1 MSLRRASPPLLL
13 LLLVCACGEPEDGG
27 SATLSAGTNVTNVTG
42 ASEASDTSTAT
53 ATATPTTSGA
63 SDSDGTAPTG
73 TGVDSSTGAGGT
85 TGVKLDLGS
94 QSDFGS
100 QGGEGCTKI
109 DFLFVIDNSNSMANE
124 QALLIDA
131 FPGFVAAIEDGLP
144 QATDFH
150 VGVTKTDVF
159 GFDDDP
165 APDPQ
170 NPCPY
175 QLGGLLATSTP
186 PGQKSGTGPACDFA
200 SGAQYMT
207 GGPTLAAEFS
217 CAAQVGI
224 KGNTGE
230 YQAGATL
237 AALSAAQAEPGAC
250 NDGFLRDDALLI
262 VTVITDE
269 DDDWSEPDAPGMNA
283 AAWFDGVVAA
293 KAGIETNVVFL
304 LISGGSPKWPG
315 CGPLDLGN
323 NTGADDSPE
332 LTAWA
337 QLFTNHELGDVCQA
351 GYGETL
357 ATALATI
364 DTACDGFTPPG

>member
-1 MSLRRASPPLLL
+1 MSLRRASPPLL

-42 ASEASDTSTAT
+42 ASEASDTAT

-170 NPCPY
+170 NPCP
-175 QLGGLLATSTP
+175 
-186 PGQKSGTGPACDFA
+186 
-200 SGAQYMT
+200 
-207 GGPTLAAEFS
+207 
-217 CAAQVGI
+217 
-224 KGNTGE
+224 
-230 YQAGATL
+230 
-237 AALSAAQAEPGAC
+237 
-250 NDGFLRDDALLI
+250 
-262 VTVITDE
+262 
-269 DDDWSEPDAPGMNA
+269 
-283 AAWFDGVVAA
+283 
-293 KAGIETNVVFL
+293 
-304 LISGGSPKWPG
+304 
-315 CGPLDLGN
+315 
-323 NTGADDSPE
+323 
-332 LTAWA
+332 
-337 QLFTNHELGDVCQA
+337 
-351 GYGETL
+351 
-357 ATALATI
+357 
-364 DTACDGFTPPG
+364 

>member
-150 VGVTKTDVF
+150 
-159 GFDDDP
+159 
-165 APDPQ
+165 
-170 NPCPY
+170 
-175 QLGGLLATSTP
+175 
-186 PGQKSGTGPACDFA
+186 
-200 SGAQYMT
+200 
-207 GGPTLAAEFS
+207 
-217 CAAQVGI
+217 
-224 KGNTGE
+224 
-230 YQAGATL
+230 
-237 AALSAAQAEPGAC
+237 LS
-250 NDGFLRDDALLI
+250 LI
-262 VTVITDE
+262 HI
-269 DDDWSEPDAPGMNA
+269 SEPTRP
-283 AAWFDGVVAA
+283 
-293 KAGIETNVVFL
+293 
-304 LISGGSPKWPG
+304 
-315 CGPLDLGN
+315 
-323 NTGADDSPE
+323 
-332 LTAWA
+332 
-337 QLFTNHELGDVCQA
+337 
-351 GYGETL
+351 Y
-357 ATALATI
+357 
-364 DTACDGFTPPG
+364 